1 MIKKLAILSL
11 CVLMVLLSAC
21 TAPTKTAEN
30 EQGPEQVAPV
40 QDIEPTGGKKAKV
53 DRIIVEAES
62 PKTPFKIAF
71 DLPSGW
77 TYSVMQTNDE
87 YHTLSVQVF
96 PEERDG
102 NTEYICIQY
111 SKGFAVCGTG
121 LEQKEIEINGMKGK
135 QGFYDGSNVWDFI
148 MFFDD
153 YEGCAVINNAKA
165 WPKEYEPFVN
175 TVIYSLEFIPIE

>member
-11 CVLMVLLSAC
+11 CTLSILLSAC
-21 TAPTKTAEN
+21 STPTKTAEN
-30 EQGPEQVAPV
+30 TPPPESTVQNEQQP
-40 QDIEPTGGKKAKV
+40 GKTKV
-53 DRIIVEAES
+53 EKIVVEAES
-62 PKTPFKIAF
+62 PKTPFKISF

-77 TYSVMQTNDE
+77 TYSVMQANDE
-87 YHTLSVQVF
+87 YHTLSVGVF

-121 LEQKEIEINGMKGK
+121 LKQEEIEINGMKGK

-153 YEGCAVINNAKA
+153 YEGCAVINNAKT
-165 WPKEYEPFVN
+165 WPKEYEPYVN
-175 TVIYSLEFIPIE
+175 TIIYSLEFIPVE